1 MPVAPASQG
10 RTSNIGQT
18 DRGYELFQLWC
29 DLTRRS
35 AREVPIDEV
44 AAFLGRPELGPLSRV
59 PDEVLRD
66 AAGPARRGTSLP
78 LERWLATVRIVRPH
92 A

>member
-10 RTSNIGQT
+10 NASSIRRA
-18 DRGYELFQLWC
+18 DRGYDLFRLWC
-29 DLTRRS
+29 ELTRRE
-35 AREVPIDEV
+35 ADEVPVDEV

-66 AAGPARRGTSLP
+66 AASVARRGGSLP